1 MDESSL
7 MLHATSQ
14 RDASADR
21 ASKIGNRTIT
31 GRAYGQALGVV
42 RGAARVLFRIVPKK
56 YPYRSGPAVLVASE
70 SGVASLACVHSPP
83 P

>member
-21 ASKIGNRTIT
+21 ASRIGNRTIT

-56 YPYRSGPAVLVASE
+56 KAYGFGSAVFEAGIALHTA
-70 SGVASLACVHSPP
+70 HKP
-83 P
+83 